1 MILCD
6 IVMSREQRASAT
18 TTRRSR
24 STRAPISND
33 MQNRDE
39 VRQHLL
45 LVMIC
50 RILDRDE
57 VRQQIV
63 LIPPTMFQTA
73 ISRFRLTTVVSD
85 GGVDEHGDEHA
96 TGEVCRKVPPPGGN
110 NFS

>member
-57 VRQQIV
+57 VRQQKV
-63 LIPPTMFQTA
+63 LIPPTMFQPA
-73 ISRFRLTTVVSD
+73 QPISRFLRLTMGMVVRMNMGMSMLL
-85 GGVDEHGDEHA
+85 VVML
-96 TGEVCRKVPPPGGN
+96 TGQNQGH
-110 NFS
+110 